1 MTHSLC
7 ALGFFYR
14 FLLLDLYELNDNRIN
29 LHIIWHDCA
38 IFRPNRNVMSRILTP
53 HTINGI
59 TQDMAI
65 QSNHKKFPQS
75 NRLISMLF

>member
-1 MTHSLC
+1 MIAQSS
-7 ALGFFYR
+7 
-14 FLLLDLYELNDNRIN
+14 DRI
-29 LHIIWHDCA
+29 A
-38 IFRPNRNVMSRILTP
+38 VMSRILTP

-65 QSNHKKFPQS
+65 QSNHKKFLQS